1 MCPNSH
7 LTGLLVGTSK
17 PCPAPLTGK
26 AGIGAAFRMDWEKV
40 EANWVA
46 AWWLECITLDGRA
59 PALDLCRE
67 LSAPH

>member
-1 MCPNSH
+1 
-7 LTGLLVGTSK
+7 
-17 PCPAPLTGK
+17 
-26 AGIGAAFRMDWEKV
+26 MDWEKV